1 MLSIQNDINFLSINE
16 LIKYWTAEMNKNIV
30 NVWIMIHIWNL
41 YPRITL
47 YFIFKAFALSLTE
60 YWSLLDLSYL

>member
-30 NVWIMIHIWNL
+30 NVWIMIHKFGIYIQELL
-41 YPRITL
+41 YISFSKHL
-47 YFIFKAFALSLTE
+47 HFL
-60 YWSLLDLSYL
+60 